1 MGLFLVDQHKSY
13 TYEDLLQRI
22 NATKSYIPLMQTN
35 NLYDFFLNMILSL
48 ISDQPL
54 ILLDSDTKMNE
65 LEGIENTDINEPKNI
80 LFDDKADIDDLINSV
95 LTSKSEITIF
105 TSGTTGQPKKVV
117 HTIGTLTR
125 STRISFK
132 YHSQIWAF
140 AFNPTHMAGL
150 QVFFQAFA
158 NKNALI
164 NVFNKN
170 RVEVYELLSEYH
182 VTHISATPTFY
193 RLLLPVEKSYPEVCR
208 VTLGGEKSNTKL
220 YESMLLIFPNARI
233 NNIFASTEAGSLF
246 AAKGD
251 LFQIPVELK
260 DKIKV
265 EDEELLI
272 HNSLL
277 GKSDSFSCVGDYY
290 HSGDLIEWMDSD
302 KGLFRFKSRKN
313 ELINVG
319 GYKINP
325 GEVESV
331 IMQFDGVQQAFVYG
345 KPNSVLGNILCAEI
359 KIEEGCSLSELD
371 IRHWLADKL
380 QEFKIP
386 RKIKFVENIALTRT
400 GKLKRT

>member
-233 NNIFASTEAGSLF
+233 NNIYASTEAGSLF

-277 GKSDSFSCVGDYY
+277 GKSDSF
-290 HSGDLIEWMDSD
+290 
-302 KGLFRFKSRKN
+302 
-313 ELINVG
+313 
-319 GYKINP
+319 
-325 GEVESV
+325 
-331 IMQFDGVQQAFVYG
+331 
-345 KPNSVLGNILCAEI
+345 
-359 KIEEGCSLSELD
+359 
-371 IRHWLADKL
+371 
-380 QEFKIP
+380 
-386 RKIKFVENIALTRT
+386 
-400 GKLKRT
+400 